1 MSGSVSM
8 VPQSMP
14 FDFAH
19 ENMLLDDLSGQPLE
33 PDFFSKVLSLPM
45 ASSTPCPPDVHAYP
59 FAPPMQSAQTFFFA
73 MSSLYRLVLLEP

>member
-8 VPQSMP
+8 VPQSIP
-14 FDFAH
+14 FDLAH

-45 ASSTPCPPDVHAYP
+45 ASSTPVSYTHLSTLL
-59 FAPPMQSAQTFFFA
+59 FWRKLSIVIR
-73 MSSLYRLVLLEP
+73 YRC